1 MGMNFAHLEAKFVE
15 KFELS
20 QAAYLVA
27 KRFGIAVDASNR
39 AIYYSWKISTLIDF
53 IFVWFLN

>member
-1 MGMNFAHLEAKFVE
+1 MGMNFAHLEANFVE

-20 QAAYLVA
+20 QAAYLVT

-39 AIYYSWKISTLIDF
+39 AIYYS
-53 IFVWFLN
+53 

>member
-1 MGMNFAHLEAKFVE
+1 MGMNFAHLEANFVK

-27 KRFGIAVDASNR
+27 RRLGIAVDASNQ
-39 AIYYSWKISTLIDF
+39 AIYYSWKISTFIDF
-53 IFVWFLN
+53 SFI